1 MKQLDLLIK
10 EIQNNLSSHAVDG
23 WFVADFHS
31 HNPIARK
38 FLPDNVFLSRRWAL
52 WIPKKGKAEITEI
65 DNVACYRMT
74 GNVTTENNGGF
85 IQIRTLINPEIDAA
99 NHDGIYLKVYGNNKK
114 YSLHIRTPFTLAPW
128 QYYFYKFEAKNN
140 WMEIKV
146 PFNKFEKSNFY
157 QPKKLPNQ
165 KLKTIGLV
173 AGFDNF
179 KADVCLAEIGFY

>member
-1 MKQLDLLIK
+1 MKFFLILFIFFFNFSDLKSQTNKMILDNL
-10 EIQNNLSSHAVDG
+10 QNPGITAQGQRWSFFTDGVMGGLS
-23 WFVADFHS
+23 
-31 HNPIARK
+31 
-38 FLPDNVFLSRRWAL
+38 
-52 WIPKKGKAEITEI
+52 KGKAEITEI

-114 YSLHIRTPFTLAPW
+114 YSLHIRTPITLAPW
-128 QYYFYKFEAKNN
+128 QYYSYKFEAKNN
-140 WMEIKV
+140 WMEIKA
-146 PFNKFEKSNFY
+146 PFTKFEKSNFY

-165 KLKTIGLV
+165 KLKAIGLV

>member
-1 MKQLDLLIK
+1 MILDNL
-10 EIQNNLSSHAVDG
+10 QNPGITSQGQRWSFFTDGVMGGLS
-23 WFVADFHS
+23 
-31 HNPIARK
+31 
-38 FLPDNVFLSRRWAL
+38 
-52 WIPKKGKAEITEI
+52 KGKAEITEI
-65 DNVACYRMT
+65 NNVACYRMT

-85 IQIRTLINPEIDAA
+85 IQIRTPINPEIDAA
-99 NHDGIYLKVYGNNKK
+99 NHDGIYLKIYGNNKK